1 MHFVFLFHANYTVCL
16 FQTIHRQCTDIHLH
30 GTLIHKIKTF
40 PSKLFFFLN
49 MNYFHRSQNLK
60 CTWNYI
66 FCRCL
71 FFFKNTKN
79 KQTNK
84 TQNKQKIKQITKNP
98 NITASLTRHIHFKI
112 FLHLKARYIL
122 SKNCSN

>member
-1 MHFVFLFHANYTVCL
+1 MFLFHANYTVCL

-40 PSKLFFFLN
+40 PSKLFFFLKHAL
-49 MNYFHRSQNLK
+49 FSLK
-60 CTWNYI
+60 SEFKMYLELHLLSM
-66 FCRCL
+66 FV
-71 FFFKNTKN
+71 FFKNTTN
-79 KQTNK
+79 KQTKK
-84 TQNKQKIKQITKNP
+84 TQNKQKIKQINKNP
-98 NITASLTRHIHFKI
+98 NITASLTRRIHFKI